1 MSSMFPEIRFNE
13 GRAAEATTWV
23 CSSPRCTLPYLGEAV
38 QDAVQKG
45 MALGLNVES
54 YSIVLHFSESQSCQ
68 DAQRKF
74 QTMLGKGGAS
84 QKIIEDV
91 EALDLY
97 HGERWGLVDL
107 AAPLVP
113 SSIDDVLEED
123 DLSSDGSEV
132 SHEDDRVSETL
143 EEPLDEELGILRYQP
158 DIFSLAT
165 PEKRTIRI
173 PGISRALTM
182 ETRHEKDLRTEM
194 FLRGGALSEEL
205 EKRLF
210 PRGKGHVE
218 QVQEEARALAKRQT
232 RSESAIWWISDPPPY
247 IVVCTKPNMHM
258 RRRVEWI
265 LWKAARLQ
273 LELTLP
279 VFMALFKQASCYVED
294 ENRLKQFKQAVKL
307 WTGKALD
314 WKDLPSE
321 VRMLVKNINEGKLDC
336 YCKSCRRV
344 LDPKKSGPFCSSSCA
359 SLYCSCGVKFSLRVS
374 TDWERLGVLQARLG
388 PYSELLDLACM
399 LECKADVDACRDPGT
414 LCTKF
419 SLLTERRVRER
430 CCTAVEGCMD
440 ARWCTR
446 CLSDFQRLNV
456 LGRYVELIHSGKVSW
471 GHCEAAVDRL
481 KKMQEIQVPKLEEK
495 YCSSCEASRKKARTL

>member
-1 MSSMFPEIRFNE
+1 
-13 GRAAEATTWV
+13 
-23 CSSPRCTLPYLGEAV
+23 
-38 QDAVQKG
+38 
-45 MALGLNVES
+45 
-54 YSIVLHFSESQSCQ
+54 
-68 DAQRKF
+68 
-74 QTMLGKGGAS
+74 
-84 QKIIEDV
+84 
-91 EALDLY
+91 
-97 HGERWGLVDL
+97 
-107 AAPLVP
+107 
-113 SSIDDVLEED
+113 
-123 DLSSDGSEV
+123 
-132 SHEDDRVSETL
+132 
-143 EEPLDEELGILRYQP
+143 
-158 DIFSLAT
+158 
-165 PEKRTIRI
+165 
-173 PGISRALTM
+173 M